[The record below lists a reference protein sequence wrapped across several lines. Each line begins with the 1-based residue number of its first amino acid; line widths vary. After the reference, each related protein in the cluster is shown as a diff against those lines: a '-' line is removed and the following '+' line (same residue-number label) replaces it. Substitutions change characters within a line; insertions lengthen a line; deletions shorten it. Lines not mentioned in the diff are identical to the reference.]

1 MGKRLLWGFAP
12 YPDREP
18 LYMGLRP
25 MPHLGIF
32 FGKKIPKN
40 PKKPNCIG
48 FKPSNTD
55 SEQGCRRQPCFMCSA
70 NGAFSFSAKILK
82 LKVRSFKEYTAKR
95 NKARLSFQPCFRYL
109 SGRRSLFYKQTSIV
123 SENHAKANSSNLLG
137 LEHSLCLS
145 ARGHNR
151 GGEVRFLREEG
162 RNAPASP
169 FGCR

>member
-1 MGKRLLWGFAP
+1 MAGLRAPHPGMGGINMWGLPRTPAWGKVYMRGFTP
-12 YPDREP
+12 HPDREP

-48 FKPSNTD
+48 FKLSNKD
-55 SEQGCRRQPCFMCSA
+55 SEQGCQRQPCYMCSA

-109 SGRRSLFYKQTSIV
+109 SGRRSLFLQV
-123 SENHAKANSSNLLG
+123 NV
-137 LEHSLCLS
+137 
-145 ARGHNR
+145 NR
-151 GGEVRFLREEG
+151 I
-162 RNAPASP
+162 
-169 FGCR
+169 